1 MTNML
6 LFIILPILYSLSS
19 YILKKLLPKYTVILI
34 PVYLFSMSIFYIT
47 TIGDSEIF
55 FYLTDIPLPY
65 SMALRIDRLSSIM
78 LLLNNFLFTC
88 MFIFSL
94 KKEYF
99 NHTFIFLFLSLEGL
113 INGVFLS
120 TDLFNIYVLI
130 EVSTIAVS
138 ILIMFKKD
146 SQSMYDGLIYLI
158 VNMVAMA
165 FFLFGVGY
173 LYKYFGVLDLIS
185 LKTKI
190 DVLDN
195 PKLLFLPFAF
205 LFNGVGLKAAVMPL
219 YSWLPKAH
227 GTASAPSVVSSI
239 LSGIFVKIGVY
250 LIIRMQWLFQ
260 SAIDIN
266 SILLFLG
273 FFTAT
278 AGFLFAMS
286 QIDIKA
292 ILAYH
297 TISQVGLIIIGLS
310 GPYKYNYDGGYYHI
324 MAHGIFK
331 ALLFLIAGILIHH
344 YKTRDISKMH
354 NLWDSNKML
363 SIVLI
368 FAVLSITGA
377 PFFSSSYSKYFI
389 SKGYESNLAETMF
402 WIINI
407 GTMMSFLKFFK
418 LIMHKPGF
426 KCEKLKLHL
435 NERFVLC
442 TMAAACLFLGIGGDL
457 FSNIVLN
464 LEMHFDV
471 KSQLSKLP
479 AFLLSYLIGIFVYE
493 RLLKGSLFI
502 RKIRAFDLSF
512 NSINIAIVIFFFL
525 TLTYLNIS
533 F

>member
-6 LFIILPILYSLSS
+6 LFIILPIIYSLLL
-19 YILKKLLPKYTVILI
+19 YILKKFLPKYTVIFI
-34 PVYLFSMSIFYIT
+34 PVYLFSMSIFYIQHVGNT
-47 TIGDSEIF
+47 EIF
-55 FYLTDIPLPY
+55 LNLTPIPLPY
-65 SMALRIDRLSSIM
+65 SMALRIDKLSSIM
-78 LLLNNFLFTC
+78 LLLNNFLFIC

-99 NHTFIFLFLSLEGL
+99 NNTFIFLFLSLEGL
-113 INGVFLS
+113 INAIFLS

-173 LYKYFGVLDLIS
+173 LYKYFGVLDIIS

-190 DVLDN
+190 DSVDN
-195 PKLLFLPFAF
+195 IKILFLPFAF

-250 LIIRMQWLFQ
+250 LIIRMQWLFA

-266 SILLFLG
+266 SVLLFLG

-286 QIDIKA
+286 HIDIKA

-297 TISQVGLIIIGLS
+297 TISQVGLIIVGIS
-310 GPYKYNYDGGYYHI
+310 GPYQYNYAGGYYHI

-331 ALLFLIAGILIHH
+331 ALLFLIAGVLIHH
-344 YKTRDISKMH
+344 FKTRDISKMH
-354 NLWDSNKML
+354 NLWSSNKML
-363 SIVLI
+363 SIVII

-377 PFFSSSYSKYFI
+377 PFFSGAYSKYFI
-389 SKGYESNLAETMF
+389 ASGHNSALIEIMF
-402 WIINI
+402 WIINL

-418 LIMHKPGF
+418 LIINKKDF
-426 KCEKLKLHL
+426 TAKKLNLHF
-435 NERFVLC
+435 NEGLVLC
-442 TMAAACLFLGIGGDL
+442 TMATFCIFLGIFGDF
-457 FSNIVLN
+457 FSNFTLN
-464 LEMHFDV
+464 LNLSFGFI
-471 KSQLSKLP
+471 SQARKLP
-479 AFLLSYLIGIFVYE
+479 MFFFSYFIGIFLYE
-493 RLLKGSLFI
+493 KILKNSIFI
-502 RKIRAFDLSF
+502 KKIRAFDLSF
-512 NSINIAIVIFFFL
+512 NSINIAIVMFFFI
-525 TLTYLNIS
+525 TLAYLNIS